1 VTLPLPVPEM
11 VRAGDGPPVVL
22 LHPLGVDRTVWRQV
36 EMAIPGFRFLTYDL
50 PGHGATPAPG
60 ERCTVEDLSDQLADL
75 LRTAD
80 VGPAHVVGVSL
91 GGLVAQALAA
101 REPALVDHLVVV
113 DAVAVY
119 PSAMRDMWRERAA
132 LVREQ
137 GIEPVV
143 VPTLELWFT
152 AGALERDED
161 VVRTVRRLLR
171 DTNPEGY
178 ARACE
183 VLESA
188 DTTDLL
194 ERITAPT
201 MVVCGEDDA
210 PAFTAA
216 APLLAESVAGARLE
230 WLTGVRHAGAFEHPS
245 AFAALLASFLPAAVA
260 SSG

>member
-1 VTLPLPVPEM
+1 MSLLPAPEM
-11 VRAGDGPPVVL
+11 VSAGVGPPVVL
-22 LHPLGVDRTVWRQV
+22 LHPLGVDRTVWRPV
-36 EMAIPGFRFLTYDL
+36 EEAVPGFRFLSYDL
-50 PGHGATPAPG
+50 PGHGATPAPQ
-60 ERCTVEDLSDQLADL
+60 ERCTVEDLSDQLAEL

-80 VGPAHVVGVSL
+80 VGPVHVVGVSL

-101 REPALVDHLVVV
+101 REPDLVDHLVVV

-132 LVREQ
+132 LVRAQ
-137 GIEPVV
+137 GIVPVV
-143 VPTLELWFT
+143 VPTLDLWFT
-152 AGALERDED
+152 VGALERNDSP
-161 VVRTVRRLLR
+161 VRAVRRLLL
-171 DTNPEGY
+171 DTHPEGY

-194 ERITAPT
+194 ECITAPT

-216 APLLAESVAGARLE
+216 APRLAAAIADARLE
-230 WLTGVRHAGAFEHPS
+230 WLRGARHAGAFEHPS
-245 AFAALLASFLPAAVA
+245 SFAALLASFLPAAVA